1 MVRWAARR
9 ARARADQRLTARVA
23 QVGDE
28 YVLTPVRIVLG
39 SYAQARDALRD
50 AARR

>member
-1 MVRWAARR
+1 VRWAARR
-9 ARARADQRLTARVA
+9 ARARAEQRLTEKVARV
-23 QVGDE
+23 GEE
-28 YVLTPVRIVLG
+28 YVLTPVRVVLG